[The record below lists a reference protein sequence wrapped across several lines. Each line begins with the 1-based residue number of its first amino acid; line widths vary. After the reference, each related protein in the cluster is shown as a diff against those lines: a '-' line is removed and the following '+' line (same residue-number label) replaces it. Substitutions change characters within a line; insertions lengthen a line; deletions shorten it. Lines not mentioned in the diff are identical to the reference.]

1 MILSKEFTAIS
12 VFIMLMLPFTSHV
25 ASGQDA
31 ESEGAESEGAESEVA
46 EKPSILIHL
55 SQGPENP
62 TVAALAFL
70 IARTAV
76 EEGHQ
81 VTLFLAGDAV
91 QLMRDG
97 ALNNLTGLGTGELE
111 AHYRILAK
119 NGCEFY
125 LSGMSSKS
133 RGLTENEV
141 EGKNVT
147 FASPRVLLN
156 LALENDRMFVY

>member
-1 MILSKEFTAIS
+1 MILSKGFTVALI
-12 VFIMLMLPFTSHV
+12 FLMLMLPFTSNV
-25 ASGQDA
+25 AAGQDA
-31 ESEGAESEGAESEVA
+31 EPDELDN
-46 EKPSILIHL
+46 PSILIHL

-76 EEGHQ
+76 EEGHK

-97 ALNNLTGLGTGELE
+97 ALENLSGLGTGDLA
-111 AHYRILAK
+111 AHYRVLAK
-119 NGCEFY
+119 NDCEFY
-125 LSGMSSKS
+125 LSGMSSNS
-133 RGLTENEV
+133 RGLTESEV

>member
-1 MILSKEFTAIS
+1 MILSKSLIAFSI
-12 VFIMLMLPFTSHV
+12 FPFLMLPFTSNV

-31 ESEGAESEGAESEVA
+31 ETEAA
-46 EKPSILIHL
+46 EKQSILIHL

-76 EEGHQ
+76 EDGHE

-97 ALNNLTGLGTGELE
+97 ALNNLSGLGTGELGE
-111 AHYRILAK
+111 HYRVLAK

-133 RGLTENEV
+133 RGLTEGEV

-147 FASPRVLLN
+147 FASPRVLVN

>member
-12 VFIMLMLPFTSHV
+12 VFLMLMLPFTSHV

-31 ESEGAESEGAESEVA
+31 ESEGVESEGA

-76 EEGHQ
+76 EEGHP

-97 ALNNLTGLGTGELE
+97 ALDNLSGLGTGDLR
-111 AHYRILAK
+111 AHYRVLAK
-119 NGCEFY
+119 SGCEFY

-133 RGLTENEV
+133 RGLTESEV